1 MQGTPWSRFAPKSVL
16 ASVLLLAGCGPVAI
30 GAAVGSAGGGG
41 GAAGPASPTLARLDP
56 AFQPDA
62 DRTVVGVRIAQSS
75 SRQVR
80 LRLEYDL
87 GQGRVPVPAA
97 NLLPYDPAG
106 RRPAPLLP
114 LDAAQNFLVTPSSGG
129 TAVYLSWDH
138 RADLGQVERRNVT
151 LFAVFTD
158 ALLSQ
163 ADFASDAANS
173 VQLLANAT
181 VGRELGQLSDLVLR
195 RQSTDPESAFV
206 VDAVL
211 QDRGGDREA
220 TGFSFEYAVTSAV
233 PQESDFV
240 VLPPAIPTAVTDTE
254 QPDGSVRS
262 TLSFGFDPLQLGVP
276 FGDYT
281 NFWIRVQARETYP
294 QNRSDLPAS
303 VLVGPQNLLQLA
315 ATSVGFA
322 PRIEGAR
329 VVNPG
334 SAQSNA
340 GDPGKPWLRLPI
352 SVSITNP
359 SPTRAMRVRL
369 QGRYEIDNTTFP
381 CTPVLDGDPQTD
393 AEFDLAP
400 LERRRQFV
408 VWNVAFDEG
417 LGNRLVNDPPY
428 STPRLCQVSVEAVRI
443 ASPGSALAGAPL
455 RASASAGPTQL
466 STNPFVDFRENLL
479 ADVGR
484 TWSAGDEQT
493 QATRDLFFT
502 RFPTSGG
509 GAQETTLGLDQQF
522 EPLQITPPPPVF
534 DFLAATP
541 PVNNGVYDLVPTDFD
556 PDAPDCLVWIDG
568 SFRYVRWPNSAGAVV
583 EQLGPVGAALG
594 RRGRDPITFTIGS
607 GSAQQ
612 KVAVFHT
619 WDEQVSGGNK
629 TVQVRLTAVA
639 RNSLGGFA
647 ITTGPVDT
655 FFLNGTPAV
664 NISAVGGDF
673 DGDPATHELVLG
685 TSGTERATAPLPGLL
700 HRWTFSLSGAQ
711 LVISAP
717 APLATMPPATG
728 DATRNI
734 SAWLMTGWRDEAG
747 SRDGL
752 VVVRQLD
759 GTPTLN
765 RELDVWVLRQNAGG
779 GLQTSWSLL
788 TSELSA
794 RPVGQGGFPELGI
807 TSLRRVFAEDLDG
820 NVDGIGGSD
829 LLLVFERRES
839 ATNQVFADVWLYA
852 RRAARPAQW
861 RRIVKDLVVLDPV
874 TLQPYS
880 QFGGQVDAEAFQLVD
895 VNGDRL
901 LDLLTAE
908 RRLLPPVPPAQPQPA
923 RDAHCNYLASSLSGV
938 AGKLRNLGAEAG
950 LPERRSV
957 LPGLLDADGDG
968 NTDVVTGGL
977 LLLGS
982 PDGTYTQARSLVAGP
997 LARHRVERLFLDA
1010 PADSMEVIV
1019 GDESINA
1026 QNRVYRLG
1034 GMGAGVT
1041 SLSVTTLFDYS
1052 LGGSGDLREVRT
1064 LTAPDTGARRVKDLV
1079 GLVGGP
1085 ATSSLRRGRVEGGT
1099 TLLSASMWSG
1109 QVATAA
1115 GLALVR
1121 RSAIPLGSTA
1131 GTEAEV
1137 QDVVVADAQNPGRVV
1152 IFESHNAYQPRTFD
1166 FAGENV
1172 VRIAEGSIGSDSL
1185 EDLCVLTEQN
1195 GIYRVR
1201 CLQQSADPSFGIGQ
1215 PAAQLELARFQRP
1228 FASSAIRSLQ
1238 FDRGARA
1245 FAQGFLLVDDDQ
1257 GGSLRSEVRLLRP
1270 IGDSAGLALRM
1281 VRSPLDQPVD
1291 LPIEAVVADR
1301 DKDQLIEV
1309 TGGQRAVT
1317 QGLQTLQTN
1326 IAPQ

>member
-1 MQGTPWSRFAPKSVL
+1 MQGRPRSAFAPKSVV
-16 ASVLLLAGCGPVAI
+16 ASLLLLAGCGPVAI
-30 GAAVGSAGGGG
+30 GAAVSSGGGG
-41 GAAGPASPTLARLDP
+41 GAAGTPAPTLLPLDT
-56 AFQPDA
+56 FQPDA
-62 DRTVVGVRIAQSS
+62 DRTLVGVRIAQAS

-87 GQGRVPVPAA
+87 GQGLQRVPAG
-97 NLLPYDPAG
+97 NLLSYDPG
-106 RRPAPLLP
+106 NRQPSAPLP
-114 LDAAQNFLVTPSSGG
+114 LDGAGNFLVTPTRSGS
-129 TAVYLSWDH
+129 AVYLSWNH
-138 RADLGQVERRNVT
+138 LADLGQVERRNVT

-158 ALLSQ
+158 ALLS
-163 ADFASDAANS
+163 APDFASDAANS
-173 VQLLANAT
+173 VRLPQSGT

-220 TGFSFEYAVTSAV
+220 TGFSFEYAVTSTV
-233 PQESDFV
+233 PQEGDFV

-276 FGDYT
+276 FGDYA

-294 QNRSDLPAS
+294 LNRSDLPAS

-322 PRIEGAR
+322 PRIDGAR

-334 SAQSNA
+334 SAESNA

-369 QGRYEIDNTTFP
+369 QGRYTIDNATFP

-443 ASPGSALAGAPL
+443 ASPGAALAGAPL
-455 RASASAGPTQL
+455 RASAPAGPTQL

-479 ADVGR
+479 AQVGR

-502 RFPTSGG
+502 QFPTSGSG
-509 GAQETTLGLDQQF
+509 VQETTLGLNQQF
-522 EPLQITPPPPVF
+522 EPLQITPPPPVY

-583 EQLGPVGAALG
+583 QQLGPVGPALG
-594 RRGRDPITFTIGS
+594 RRGRDPITFTLGS

-619 WDEQVSGGNK
+619 WDEQVVGGNK

-647 ITTGPVDT
+647 IITRPVVDT

-664 NISAVGGDF
+664 NISTVGGDF
-673 DGDPATHELVLG
+673 DGDPSTHELVLG
-685 TSGTERATAPLPGLL
+685 TLGTERATVPLPGLL

-717 APLATMPPATG
+717 APLATMPPTTG
-728 DATRNI
+728 DATRNV
-734 SAWLMTGWRDEAG
+734 SAWLMAGWRDETG

-759 GTPTLN
+759 GTATLN

-794 RPVGQGGFPELGI
+794 RPVSQGGFPELGI

-820 NVDGIGGSD
+820 NVGGIGGSD

-839 ATNQVFADVWLYA
+839 ATNQEFADVWLYA

-861 RRIVKDLVVLDPV
+861 RRIIKDLVVLDPV
-874 TLQPYS
+874 NLQPYLPL
-880 QFGGQVDAEAFQLVD
+880 GGQVDAEAFQLVD

-908 RRLLPPVPPAQPQPA
+908 QRLLPPVPPALPQPA
-923 RDAHCNYLASSLSGV
+923 RDAHYNYLASSLSGV
-938 AGKLRNLGAEAG
+938 AGKLRNLGTEAG

-982 PDGTYTQARSLVAGP
+982 PDGSYTQARSLVAGP

-1010 PADSMEVIV
+1010 PANSIEVIV

-1026 QNRVYRLG
+1026 QNRVYSLG
-1034 GMGAGVT
+1034 GMGAGV
-1041 SLSVTTLFDYS
+1041 SGLSVTTLFDYS

-1064 LTAPDTGARRVKDLV
+1064 LTAPDTGTRRVKDLV
-1079 GLVGGP
+1079 GLVGNP
-1085 ATSSLRRGRVEGGT
+1085 VIASLRRGRVEGGT
-1099 TLLSASMWSG
+1099 TVVNAPMWGG

-1115 GLALVR
+1115 GMALVR
-1121 RSAIPLGSTA
+1121 RTAIPLGSTTA
-1131 GTEAEV
+1131 TEAEV
-1137 QDVVVADAQNPGRVV
+1137 QDVVVADAQTPGRVV
-1152 IFESHNAYQPRTFD
+1152 IFESHNAYQPRSFD

-1172 VRIAEGSIGSDSL
+1172 VRIAEGSIGGDSL

-1201 CLQQSADPSFGIGQ
+1201 CLQQSADPSRGIGQ

-1238 FDRGARA
+1238 FDRGARS

-1317 QGLQTLQTN
+1317 AGLQALQTN